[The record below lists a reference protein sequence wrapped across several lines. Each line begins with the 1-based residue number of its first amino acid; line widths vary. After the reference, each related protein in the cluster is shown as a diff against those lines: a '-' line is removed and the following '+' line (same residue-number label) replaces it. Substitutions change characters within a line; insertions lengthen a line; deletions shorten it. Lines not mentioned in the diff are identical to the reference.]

1 MYIPEM
7 SATSSVVLTAPSVEI
22 PQLNLKHSIQK
33 HVTYKGIVLGIVEKI
48 RTEIPDIDELKLDVE
63 ITKLVCNLV
72 EDIIKKGNPFGIEKQ
87 ALVLEILTKQFNLT
101 AEEQHQVNQQITFL
115 FDNGQIKK
123 SKKAWLSLFFT
134 GGQILANKIL

>member
-1 MYIPEM
+1 M

-48 RTEIPDIDELKLDVE
+48 RTEIPDIDELKLNPE

-87 ALVLEILTKQFNLT
+87 TLVLEILTKQFNLT

>member
-1 MYIPEM
+1 M

-22 PQLNLKHSIQK
+22 PTLNLKHSIKK
-33 HVTYKGIVLGIVEKI
+33 HVTYKVIVLGIVEKI
-48 RTEIPDIDELKLDVE
+48 RTDIPDIDDLKLDVE

>member
-1 MYIPEM
+1 M
-7 SATSSVVLTAPSVEI
+7 SATSSVVFTAPSVEI
-22 PQLNLKHSIQK
+22 PQSNLKQRIKK